1 MSSTPAGRTSDT
13 AQDPVADGATYQTP
27 SWQAKYIPLARI
39 TWDGVFS
46 AYWSEVLGIG
56 ENCGAPS
63 YCTSILASLRETS
76 AVCGIT
82 LSRTASFARS
92 VPGTNAKSFALGE
105 FSGMFANALGRRSG
119 AMKLHGPWM
128 EGPANQRPEIT
139 M

>member
-46 AYWSEVLGIG
+46 AYWSEVLGTG

-63 YCTSILASLRETS
+63 YFTSILPSLRETS
-76 AVCGIT
+76 AVSGIT
-82 LSRTASFARS
+82 LSSNASFARS
-92 VPGTNAKSFALGE
+92 VPGTNARSLALGE
-105 FSGMFANALGRRSG
+105 LSGIFANALGRFSG
-119 AMKLHGPWM
+119 ATKIHGPCI
-128 EGPANQRPEIT
+128 EGPANQRPEIA